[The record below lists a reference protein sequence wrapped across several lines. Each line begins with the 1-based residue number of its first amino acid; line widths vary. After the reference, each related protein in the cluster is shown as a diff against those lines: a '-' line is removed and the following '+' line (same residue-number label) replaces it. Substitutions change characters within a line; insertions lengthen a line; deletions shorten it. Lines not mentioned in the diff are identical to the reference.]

1 MLQSMI
7 DTYVYVSFIG
17 ACLFQP
23 NSADW
28 KEFYFMCVCTCDGY
42 TSPYYMYLIK
52 FQSSLFMS
60 HYMYMIKFQS
70 SLYLYI
76 IMHYIF
82 PLMLNVLQR
91 QLKILTSFMFQEY
104 ITELNYYHWLVTDLG
119 CIYLLFTIGK
129 SLVVKIVAL
138 KYDR

>member
-52 FQSSLFMS
+52 FQSSLYF
-60 HYMYMIKFQS
+60 
-70 SLYLYI
+70 YI
-76 IMHYIF
+76 IVHYIF

-91 QLKILTSFMFQEY
+91 QLKFLTSFMFQEY
-104 ITELNYYHWLVTDLG
+104 ITELNYYHWLVTGLG

-138 KYDR
+138 KYDRW